1 MLLNILIE
9 NERQMLY
16 VNLNRE
22 DYSCYSDEQ
31 EVLLQAG
38 LSFKL
43 LSVEKQTMG
52 RGPTEQTLTVFNL
65 YISDASVNSKKRWR
79 KLHYLL
85 PFILYGLEQ
94 VFVSSTNLVRHTF
107 PRDNIEIMAVID
119 LILKLFLLA
128 SIVRLD
134 SR

>member
-1 MLLNILIE
+1 
-9 NERQMLY
+9 MLY

-52 RGPTEQTLTVFNL
+52 KGPT
-65 YISDASVNSKKRWR
+65 
-79 KLHYLL
+79 
-85 PFILYGLEQ
+85 
-94 VFVSSTNLVRHTF
+94 
-107 PRDNIEIMAVID
+107 
-119 LILKLFLLA
+119 
-128 SIVRLD
+128 
-134 SR
+134 

>member
-1 MLLNILIE
+1 MLLNIRIE

-16 VNLNRE
+16 VNLNRD

-52 RGPTEQTLTVFNL
+52 RGPTEPDRIQP
-65 YISDASVNSKKRWR
+65 
-79 KLHYLL
+79 LHLRPDGHEIAEKAVVDLL
-85 PFILYGLEQ
+85 HTNAILYFAILSRLLSAE
-94 VFVSSTNLVRHTF
+94 TN
-107 PRDNIEIMAVID
+107 
-119 LILKLFLLA
+119 
-128 SIVRLD
+128 
-134 SR
+134 